1 VNVRA
6 FVGMPLDA
14 DMRARIAATV
24 AGLQD
29 RVPGVRWTV
38 DVAFHL
44 TLRFLGPSSPERLA
58 SLEGP
63 LRHAAAACR
72 AAGARFA
79 GLGTFPERGAPRVL
93 WLGASLAPALLE
105 LQAACESAAQAAGF
119 PREPRRFHAH
129 VTLGRWRGRAERPSL
144 PPADLGVTV
153 LKSLV
158 LFRSELKPTGAAY
171 SPLATF
177 PVGCET

>member
-1 VNVRA
+1 MKVRA

-14 DMRARIAATV
+14 ELRTRIAAT
-24 AGLQD
+24 AARLRD
-29 RVPGVRWTV
+29 HVPGVRWMV
-38 DVAFHL
+38 DDGVHL
-44 TLRFLGPSSPERLA
+44 TLRFLGPSSPERLV
-58 SLEGP
+58 SLEDP
-63 LRHAAAACR
+63 LRHAAAACHT
-72 AAGARFA
+72 AAAHFA

-93 WLGASLAPALLE
+93 WLGASLSPALLD

-119 PREPRRFHAH
+119 PREPRRFHPH
-129 VTLGRWRGRAERPSL
+129 VTLGRWRGRATRPSL

-153 LKSLV
+153 LRSLV

-177 PVGCET
+177 PVGCES